1 MGPDD
6 LVASTKHQ
14 MRWVWSCSESQMEA
28 LLDTMVVVCMPGLI
42 NKQRKFARPCR
53 DPGEDHRLLA
63 YRGLPPLSVAA
74 WCQAR
79 PTVFR
84 TNTRGCRYA
93 LLYPI
98 IDGGVADD
106 ASSRGVDGTA
116 GEAPSPIMGAFGQAD

>member
-1 MGPDD
+1 
-6 LVASTKHQ
+6 
-14 MRWVWSCSESQMEA
+14 MEA
-28 LLDTMVVVCMPGLI
+28 LPDTTVVVCMPGLLD
-42 NKQRKFARPCR
+42 KRRKIARPCQN
-53 DPGEDHRLLA
+53 PGEDHRLRA
-63 YRGLPPLSVAA
+63 YRGLPPLGVAA

-116 GEAPSPIMGAFGQAD
+116 DEPPSPIMEGFGQAN